1 MNNLKNITEFRQTI
15 SVYEPSIDSKDLLK
29 KVNLTLLVAPSST
42 GRNTTIN
49 ELVKK
54 DQFQFIVTDTTRKT
68 RINDGILET
77 NGVEYFFK
85 TEEEFLDGLKNGD
98 YLEAEVIHNQ
108 QVSGISIRELRKA
121 YENNKYAV
129 TDVDIGGI
137 EAILKY
143 KSDAHI
149 IMLLP
154 PSFDEWLK
162 RLNGRGKMMSDEI
175 RRRMETALRIFQAG
189 LERNYFN
196 YVINVD
202 YVDSAE
208 TINDISVHGIDP
220 KASKEQAKELINRL
234 ILDTKNYLET
244 KIT

>member
-1 MNNLKNITEFRQTI
+1 MNNLININEFRKII
-15 SVYEPSIDSKDLLK
+15 SIYEPSISSKELLD

-54 DQFQFIVTDTTRKT
+54 DQFQFIVTDTTRAP
-68 RINDGILET
+68 RINDGVLER

-85 TEEEFLDGLKNGD
+85 SEEQLLEGLNEGL
-98 YLEAEVIHNQ
+98 YLEAEVIHGQ
-108 QVSGISIRELRKA
+108 QVSGISIRELRNA
-121 YENNKYAV
+121 FDNNKYAI

-162 RLNGRGKMMSDEI
+162 RLTGRGKMPPEEI
-175 RRRMETALRIFQAG
+175 KRRMETALRIFQAG
-189 LERNYFN
+189 LERSYFN

-208 TINDISVHGIDP
+208 IINDISVNKKTSP
-220 KASKEQAKELINRL
+220 VSKQQAKELINTL
-234 ILDTKNYLET
+234 ISDTKNYIAK

>member
-15 SVYEPSIDSKDLLK
+15 SVYEPSIDSKELLK

-54 DQFQFIVTDTTRKT
+54 DQFQFIVTDTTRKP

-121 YENNKYAV
+121 HENNKYAV

-162 RLNGRGKMMSDEI
+162 RLNGRGKMMSVEI

-208 TINDISVHGIDP
+208 TINDISVHGKDP

-234 ILDTKNYLET
+234 ILDTKNYLDT

>member
-1 MNNLKNITEFRQTI
+1 MNNLKNINEFRQII
-15 SVYEPSIDSKDLLK
+15 SVYEPSVDSKELLR

-54 DQFQFIVTDTTRKT
+54 DQFQFIVTDTTRKP
-68 RINDGILET
+68 RINDGVLET
-77 NGVEYFFK
+77 NGQEYFFK
-85 TEEEFLDGLKNGD
+85 TEAEFLEGLKTGQ

-108 QVSGISIRELRKA
+108 QVSGISIRELRNA

-162 RLNGRGKMMSDEI
+162 RLNGRGKMMPEEI
-175 RRRMETALRIFQAG
+175 KRRMETALRIFHAG
-189 LERNYFN
+189 LERDYFS
-196 YVINVD
+196 YVINLD

-208 TINDISVHGIDP
+208 TIDEISVYG
-220 KASKEQAKELINRL
+220 KSGKVSKEQARSLINKL
-234 ILDTKNYLET
+234 ILDTENYLET